1 MTDAPP
7 AVFVVDDDASLRM
20 ALSRLIRSAGYRVL
34 TFSSAGE
41 FLESKV
47 DDGPCCL
54 VLDVRMPGQTGLD
67 LQLEMK
73 TRNLDFPIIFLT
85 GHGDISMSVKAM
97 KEGALNFLTKPV
109 SDQDLL
115 SAVQEA
121 IETNIRVRSERS
133 EVTDL
138 QDRMD
143 SLTPRELEVFD
154 HVVAG
159 RLNKQIAY
167 ELDISEKTVKVH
179 RGRVMHKMQTDSL
192 AELVRMAERLDI
204 TK

>member
-54 VLDVRMPGQTGLD
+54 VLDVQMPGQTGLD

>member
-7 AVFVVDDDASLRM
+7 AVFVVDDDASLRK

-54 VLDVRMPGQTGLD
+54 VLDVQMPGQTGLD